1 MFIRYIII
9 FFSLFSTKSFV
20 LSKEYCN
27 FAMWIERTCK
37 PFDKGKLT
45 TLPHF
50 NICQQNLFNVS
61 IMLKYK
67 DLPKVNSER
76 WLLLDDFEGEVWK
89 DVVGYEGL
97 YQVSNYGRLKSLT
110 RRCRIPSNKFIS
122 VPCERILVSDIIN
135 GYCKI
140 HICKNGKAHKTSI
153 HRIEMLAFTPN
164 PNNKPC
170 VDHIDGNR
178 GNNCLYNLR
187 WSTVKENMNNV
198 VTTSKISK
206 NRTGR
211 PMPQETKNKIARTNT
226 GKTMG
231 SKNGKSKPVIQLSLN
246 GDIIKVWTCAREA
259 ERTKGFDRSCISKCC
274 LNKAK
279 QYKGYMWR
287 FLET

>member
-1 MFIRYIII
+1 MFVRYIII
-9 FFSLFSTKSFV
+9 FFALFSTKSFV

-67 DLPKVNSER
+67 DLPQVNSER

-153 HRIEMLAFTPN
+153 HRLEMLAFVPN
-164 PNNKPC
+164 VDNKPC
-170 VDHIDGNR
+170 IDHIDGNR
-178 GNNCLYNLR
+178 ENNCLYNLR
-187 WSTVKENMNNV
+187 WCTVKENMNNV
-198 VTTSKISK
+198 VTTKKISL
-206 NRTGR
+206 NRKGKT
-211 PMPQETKNKIARTNT
+211 MAQKTKNKIARTNI

-231 SKNGKSKPVIQLSLN
+231 SENGKSKPVVQLN
-246 GDIIKVWTCAREA
+246 QKGEIVRVWACAREA
-259 ERTKGFDRSCISKCC
+259 ERIEGFDRGCISKCC
-274 LNKAK
+274 LNKMK
-279 QYKGYMWR
+279 HHRGYKWR